1 MTSPVI
7 TMPIT
12 AQVGQVLDQMYRL
25 DIRNMPIIDDR
36 DELTGLVS
44 MQDVVQY
51 ARAFDIDEEVRR
63 TWREI
68 QNFYDAQDNYTPG

>member
-68 QNFYDAQDNYTPG
+68 RSFYDSQDIYTPR